1 MEHCKPSAF
10 RANLAIWE
18 KVASVDLKDLAQRRG
33 LAEAHEQVSYT
44 QDINGDVDGA
54 LQSFGK
60 GLAIREL
67 LHRSRPEMLILQGD
81 LLEAYKFLHNL
92 QVKRGNLQALQ
103 SLRAR
108 QAILED
114 KARRFPDIWNREPAD
129 NFQGIGATYLELK
142 NFQDGLAALREG
154 RRVAAAGG
162 KAVPPPVLA
171 SVLAD
176 FDKMIKRAEA
186 E

>member
-1 MEHCKPSAF
+1 
-10 RANLAIWE
+10 
-18 KVASVDLKDLAQRRG
+18 
-33 LAEAHEQVSYT
+33 
-44 QDINGDVDGA
+44 
-54 LQSFGK
+54 
-60 GLAIREL
+60 
-67 LHRSRPEMLILQGD
+67 MLILQGD

-92 QVKRGNLQALQ
+92 QVKRGNLQDALQ

-114 KARRFPDIWNREPAD
+114 KARRFPDIWNLELAD

-186 E
+186 EAAPRKKGWWNW